1 MLFYSL
7 TNNNMYKQ
15 LHKTIM
21 GCLLFLPLLLFFGCS
36 ESPEEVGNKLAE
48 RKNENYRQYL
58 MEHQQAEAEFV
69 KDFNASNYATR
80 DDALMDYDKRLTDL
94 IIAYQNRKREID
106 NECSEASIKYIKN
119 KNTDDWYKYNEAFE
133 NGIDQQLQARI
144 EETMGS
150 TEYPAAVLNAIRT
163 IIPVKPDTEKIIEDL
178 QSEKI
183 SEGFPRERCW
193 FSEDQRWTLAR
204 YDIKDFKIEEVL
216 QDNDKDYIFIATM
229 RMENDHNAFDAR
241 VKISY
246 QLPSDEDWKM
256 EFVNSLG
263 LSIVRT
269 HKYDDLVS
277 FEIADDG
284 WGGVNSLQISNRSNV
299 DLVVGVDYVTRGT
312 RRRSTVQVSPDRKAQ
327 VGGTFG
333 GGSVTSYEIGFIER
347 L

>member
-1 MLFYSL
+1 MDKPLR
-7 TNNNMYKQ
+7 KV
-15 LHKTIM
+15 IM
-21 GCLLFLPLLLFFGCS
+21 GYLLFLPLLLFSGCS
-36 ESPEEVGNKLAE
+36 ESPEEVGHRLAE
-48 RKNENYRQYL
+48 RMNENCRQYL
-58 MEHQQAEAEFV
+58 MELQQAEAEFI
-69 KDFNASNYATR
+69 KNFDASNYATR
-80 DDALMDYDKRLTDL
+80 DDALKDYDKRLTDI
-94 IIAYQNRKREID
+94 IIAFQNRKREID
-106 NECSEASIKYIKN
+106 TECSEASIKYLKN
-119 KNTDDWYKYNEAFE
+119 KSTNDWYEYNEAFE

-144 EETMGS
+144 DRIRES
-150 TEYPAAVLNAIRT
+150 TEYPAAVLNAVRT

-183 SEGFPRERCW
+183 SEGFPREICW
-193 FSEDQRWTLAR
+193 FSENQRWTLAE
-204 YDIKDFKIEEVL
+204 YDIKDFRIEEVL
-216 QDNDKDYIFIATM
+216 QDTDKDYIIIATM

-246 QLPSDEDWKM
+246 QLPRDEDWKM

-277 FEIADDG
+277 FGIADDG
-284 WGGVNSLQISNRSNV
+284 WGGVNSLQISNKSNV

-312 RRRSTVQVSPDRKAQ
+312 RHRRAVQVSPDRKAQ